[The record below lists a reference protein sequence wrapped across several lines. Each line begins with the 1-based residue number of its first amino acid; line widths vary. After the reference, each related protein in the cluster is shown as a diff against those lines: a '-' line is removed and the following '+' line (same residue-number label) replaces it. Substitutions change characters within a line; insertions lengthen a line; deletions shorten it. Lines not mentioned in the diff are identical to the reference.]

1 MIESMQ
7 TIEAIISL
15 LVFLSILPLIL
26 SSIEPHVPD
35 DSFYRLHLANDIWRV
50 FYLRGDFEN
59 FDKSALN
66 SDANQIT
73 KLTSLCIGFEEE
85 DVTSC
90 VSDSELIRIKKTA
103 IVDGNPKWITMKVS
117 VKK

>member
-1 MIESMQ
+1 MISMQ

-26 SSIEPHVPD
+26 SSVEPHVPD
-35 DSFYRLHLANDIWRV
+35 DSLYRLHLANDIWRV
-50 FYLRGDFEN
+50 FYLRGDFEDFN
-59 FDKSALN
+59 KLALN
-66 SDANQIT
+66 RDANQIT
-73 KLTSLCIGFEEE
+73 ELTNLCIGFEEE

-90 VSDSELIRIKKTA
+90 VSDVELIKIRKIA
-103 IVDGNPKWITMKVS
+103 FVNGNPKWITMKVS

>member
-1 MIESMQ
+1 MIYMQ
-7 TIEAIISL
+7 TIEALISL

-35 DSFYRLHLANDIWRV
+35 DALYRLHLANDIWRV
-50 FYLRGDFEN
+50 FYLRGDFED
-59 FDKSALN
+59 FDKAALN
-66 SDANQIT
+66 RDAEQIT
-73 KLTSLCIGFEEE
+73 KLTGLCIGFEEE

-90 VSDSELIRIKKTA
+90 IGESEFIRIKKIA
-103 IVDGNPKWITMKVS
+103 IIDGNPKWITMMVS